1 MTVTAAER
9 RALGNLCERVDCD
22 RVRIHR
28 RPGDA
33 LRGVVLALS
42 GGRAVTLGNHV
53 FVPDGPLDT
62 ALLAHELTHC
72 GQYQSWGP
80 LVYYARGLRDRVRD
94 VLHLALGV
102 GSGPYRYDVNGQPF
116 EAYGMEQQGQIVED
130 CFNGDLA
137 AAGISPYCPRERR
150 QHST

>member
-1 MTVTAAER
+1 MTLTALER

-22 RVRIHR
+22 RVRVHR
-28 RPGDA
+28 ERGDA
-33 LRGVVLALS
+33 LRRAVLALS

-53 FVPDGPLDT
+53 FLADGPLAV

-72 GQYQSWGP
+72 GQYQAWGP
-80 LVYYARGLRDRVRD
+80 VVYYARGLADRVRD
-94 VLHLALGV
+94 ILHLALGV
-102 GSGPYRYDVNGQPF
+102 GSGPYRYVANGEPF